1 MAVIPEHQH
10 LLEQARVTARKPRL
24 AKEKTKNERN
34 IDAMVAKNGAVKLN
48 GWEERFAQWIA
59 GELVRRNLTV
69 GSHWG
74 ERDVIRVCG
83 WGAQRISLRLPGGSW
98 YRPDFDV
105 DAYDPILD
113 VRRTRFVEVKG
124 FLREKA
130 RLKVEEAAA
139 AYPQFD
145 FYIAYKSMDG
155 PTGTC
160 PFRLAR
166 IERKRP

>member
-10 LLEQARVTARKPRL
+10 LLERKTRRSE
-24 AKEKTKNERN
+24 EKTKNERT
-34 IDAMVAKNGAVKLN
+34 IDAMVKKNDGIKLN
-48 GWEERFAQWIA
+48 GWEENFARWL
-59 GELVRRNLTV
+59 ESERVRRNLAI

-83 WGAQRISLRLPGGSW
+83 WGAQRISLRLPSGSW

-105 DAYDPILD
+105 DAYDPVVD

-124 FLREKA
+124 FLREKS
-130 RLKVEEAAA
+130 RLKLEAAAA

-145 FYIAYKSMDG
+145 FYIAYKSVDG